1 LPGHRRRAR
10 KQEINEIIRQH
21 RAARIKPQQTLAV
34 IQQQFPDLPVV
45 LKDVLNERSR
55 QRREFIDTHT
65 PAEATILLL
74 DEHGFY
80 KDLVVGEDSRVKR
93 LFFTDKESID
103 LVRRWHDVFILD
115 CTYKTNEYNLP
126 LLNIVAASCLN
137 KTIQVGLC
145 FLSGE
150 SEEDYDWVI
159 KALQKFLERH
169 RIQPPSLVITDRDLA
184 LMNALEENLKD
195 TEFLLCRWH
204 LNKDMLAYARTHVHR
219 QIRNTQTGSFEDHES
234 VNKVMELFWAC
245 LDADTEDVFDEA
257 CKSLERESS
266 VCAKYL
272 QTNWWPYKDKLVL
285 AWTKKFTHFGEQ
297 VSSRAEGH
305 HHRLKEWLGSS
316 RNDLLGFL
324 EACLPFFHLLYSE
337 HTYLWSQQSISLPWA
352 YRKEL
357 YVYVNRIISNY
368 ALSQVDQQYVL
379 AKDELRKLR
388 TNPQNERT
396 KCRCIFRTVYGYPC
410 KHDLMDLIEND
421 QVLKPEMFHK
431 HWWLDRGFTEEEGQ
445 RTRILEP
452 NPIRQTRTDARK
464 RKKGKSTQRVPSR
477 FERVDQN
484 HPASRN
490 PSDNLPLTQ
499 PARQVRD
506 LPTNEPIQVP
516 LSQPLMQALPQQ
528 RQASA
533 QHQAPTQH
541 QGLTLYQVLAE
552 ASTQHQA
559 SQPPLERA
567 WKPGR
572 SFHHAA
578 NSSFGVNG
586 GWSY

>member
-1 LPGHRRRAR
+1 MDSHSFDDDQWEDIPNTETKSIVSDSDSHSSDSDTSSKSIKSRTYWDLPPPPEDSFDSYGTAKHNAHDWARRHGYDLSVKKAYKNKDRKIHRRVLTCTRGGKLDNKRKLTEETRVRKKRSSKRGGCKAQIWLVAEDSSNPEGTWSIRHARGTRSSRHNHSKACETDLPGHRRRAR

-103 LVRRWHDVFILD
+103 LVRRWHVFILD

-272 QTNWWPYKDKLVL
+272 QTNS
-285 AWTKKFTHFGEQ
+285 G
-297 VSSRAEGH
+297 
-305 HHRLKEWLGSS
+305 
-316 RNDLLGFL
+316 
-324 EACLPFFHLLYSE
+324 LYII
-337 HTYLWSQQSISLPWA
+337 L
-352 YRKEL
+352 
-357 YVYVNRIISNY
+357 RII
-368 ALSQVDQQYVL
+368 
-379 AKDELRKLR
+379 
-388 TNPQNERT
+388 
-396 KCRCIFRTVYGYPC
+396 
-410 KHDLMDLIEND
+410 
-421 QVLKPEMFHK
+421 
-431 HWWLDRGFTEEEGQ
+431 
-445 RTRILEP
+445 
-452 NPIRQTRTDARK
+452 
-464 RKKGKSTQRVPSR
+464 
-477 FERVDQN
+477 
-484 HPASRN
+484 
-490 PSDNLPLTQ
+490 
-499 PARQVRD
+499 
-506 LPTNEPIQVP
+506 
-516 LSQPLMQALPQQ
+516 
-528 RQASA
+528 
-533 QHQAPTQH
+533 
-541 QGLTLYQVLAE
+541 
-552 ASTQHQA
+552 
-559 SQPPLERA
+559 
-567 WKPGR
+567 
-572 SFHHAA
+572 
-578 NSSFGVNG
+578 
-586 GWSY
+586 